1 MGDESAIG
9 RPPVVL
15 IAEDDDDGRDL
26 YVLVLE
32 RAGFLAYGA
41 TSLENACAILHAIRV
56 DVLVADF
63 ALPDGTGADLLRRS
77 PTARPK
83 VCILLTG
90 FHADDVDTT
99 GFDVV
104 LKKPIPATDL
114 LEVIRARM

>member
-1 MGDESAIG
+1 MIVHAAKVEMAPSGAWETRARS
-9 RPPVVL
+9 
-15 IAEDDDDGRDL
+15 DGL
-26 YVLVLE
+26 P
-32 RAGFLAYGA
+32 
-41 TSLENACAILHAIRV
+41 
-56 DVLVADF
+56 F